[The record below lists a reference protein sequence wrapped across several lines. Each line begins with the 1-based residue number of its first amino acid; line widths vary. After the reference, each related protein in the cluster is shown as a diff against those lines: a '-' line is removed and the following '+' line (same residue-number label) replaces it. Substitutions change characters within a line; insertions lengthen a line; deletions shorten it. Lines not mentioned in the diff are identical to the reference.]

1 VYAVSFIFLLEA
13 LVEVYRVAVEEVSS
27 VVYLICPVGEDFLRV
42 LPVVSATVEDLW
54 APAELCVFS
63 TRLLLN

>member
-1 VYAVSFIFLLEA
+1 VHAVWFIFLLEA
-13 LVEVYRVAVEEVSS
+13 LVEVYRVAVDPLAS
-27 VVYLICPVGEDFLRV
+27 VIILICPVGEDFLRV
-42 LPVVSATVEDLW
+42 LPVVSATVEDIW